1 MLLQKAMVEAGAS
14 PENIAKVSSFYFSL
28 NLDLRSLDHIKLFA
42 GFEGDG
48 VPREGIADPD
58 GRLRRRARLRRRRGR
73 RRVRRRRQG
82 PQL

>member
-14 PENIAKVSSFYFSL
+14 PENIAKVSSFYF
-28 NLDLRSLDHIKLFA
+28 NLYLRSFDLFKLLT

-73 RRVRRRRQG
+73 RRIRRRRQG